1 MAIFAQKL
9 IAFFREIVP
18 AKDQGRL
25 EKELQSIIASGEEE
39 GLLDPQSGEM
49 IQSILD
55 FRETLV
61 REIMIPRTEIVAC
74 STSASI
80 GEMLALVQKHGHTRM
95 PVYKDSIDNIVGIIN
110 VKDLLKFWSRDVTED
125 DVRSILRKPYY
136 VPETKN
142 THQLMHELKQNKSHL
157 AIVIDEYGGTSGLL
171 TLEDLIEEIVGEIH
185 DEHDQTEDELIQ
197 LSDGTVLA
205 LARLEIEALE
215 SHYGLAFDDGKYETL
230 GGLILHVL
238 KRIPIPG
245 EIVRIGPL
253 EMKIEA
259 ADERSI
265 KKVRIRKSENR

>member
-1 MAIFAQKL
+1 MVIFVQKL
-9 IAFFREIVP
+9 IAFFREIAP

-61 REIMIPRTEIVAC
+61 REIMIPRTEIVAF
-74 STSASI
+74 STTASI

-95 PVYKDSIDNIVGIIN
+95 PVYKGSIDNIVGIIN

-125 DVRSILRKPYY
+125 DVLSILRKPYY
-136 VPETKN
+136 IPETKN
-142 THQLMHELKQNKSHL
+142 THQLLHELKQNKYHL

-185 DEHDQTEDELIQ
+185 DEHDQTGDELIE

-205 LARLEIEALE
+205 NARLEIEALE
-215 SHYGLAFDDGKYETL
+215 AHYGLTFDDGKYETL

>member
-1 MAIFAQKL
+1 MVIFVQKL
-9 IAFFREIVP
+9 IAFFREIAP
-18 AKDQGRL
+18 TKDQGRL

-61 REIMIPRTEIVAC
+61 REIMIPRTEIVAF
-74 STSASI
+74 STTASI

-95 PVYKDSIDNIVGIIN
+95 PVYKGSIDDIVGIIN

-125 DVRSILRKPYY
+125 DVLSILRKPYY
-136 VPETKN
+136 IPETKN
-142 THQLMHELKQNKSHL
+142 THQLLHELKQNKYHL

-185 DEHDQTEDELIQ
+185 DEHDQTGDELIE

-205 LARLEIEALE
+205 NARLEIEALE
-215 SHYGLAFDDGKYETL
+215 AHYGLTFDDGKYETL

>member
-1 MAIFAQKL
+1 LVIFVQKL
-9 IAFFREIVP
+9 IAFFREIAP
-18 AKDQGRL
+18 TKDQGRL

-61 REIMIPRTEIVAC
+61 REIMIPRTEIVAF
-74 STSASI
+74 STTASI

-95 PVYKDSIDNIVGIIN
+95 PVYKGSIDDIVGIIN

-125 DVRSILRKPYY
+125 DVLSILRKPYY
-136 VPETKN
+136 IPETKN
-142 THQLMHELKQNKSHL
+142 THQLLHELKQNKYHL

-185 DEHDQTEDELIQ
+185 DEHDQTGDELIE

-205 LARLEIEALE
+205 NARLEIEALE
-215 SHYGLAFDDGKYETL
+215 AHYGLTFDDGKYETL